1 LKEPKVATQKNNKMT
16 TVRKTT
22 SGKPI
27 VVVAVRRQT
36 LEQQRQFNSALEVLL
51 REMVRQELGREG
63 GEHEQERI

>member
-1 LKEPKVATQKNNKMT
+1 LKELKVATQKNKT
-16 TVRKTT
+16 ATVRKTN

-36 LEQQRQFNSALEVLL
+36 LDEERQFNSALEVLL

-63 GEHEQERI
+63 GKHEQERI